1 MVNNTMDTTEIML
14 KELTEASRVPRYEA
28 EVWEVIE
35 RYLKT
40 HGEITF
46 LIKREIIWL
55 KNRTYLLN
63 LF

>member
-1 MVNNTMDTTEIML
+1 MVNNTMDTPEIML
-14 KELTEASRVPRYEA
+14 EELTEASRVPRYEA
-28 EVWEVIE
+28 EVCEVIK

-40 HGEITF
+40 QGEFTF

-63 LF
+63 LL